1 MLVAAVVMQLIV
13 LRVLV
18 EMAEAVPEVDLVV
31 LLQMQQL
38 ILEVAEEVPLE
49 IAEQVE
55 AVWLF

>member
-18 EMAEAVPEVDLVV
+18 EMAEAVPEVVTVV